1 MNAYQL
7 IQQDQLQ
14 EFKSGGSLYRH
25 TKSGA
30 QIYHMANQ
38 DNENSFAFSFHTPP
52 PDDSGVPHILE
63 HTVLCGSESFPI
75 KDPFITLY
83 KGSMHTFLNA
93 FTAPE
98 FTVYPASTV
107 VEKDF
112 FNLMRIYGDAVFFPL
127 LRREA
132 FMQEGH
138 HVGLDEQGKAQRV
151 GIVYNEMKGSYSS
164 HESLLVEHSFRAL
177 FPGDPLSRDSGG
189 DPGYIP
195 DLTYEQFVDFHKKHY
210 HPSNCRIFLYG
221 DIPVQKSLDFL
232 DKHFLSRFESA
243 EPPLPNREII
253 PWNKPEIMEFPAP
266 KGESDGCSHSVNWLL
281 SPAWQPEERVALQ
294 VLAQILMG
302 HGGSPLQ
309 MAIQQSPLGEDLS
322 PVSGLE
328 LDVGHILFTLGIR
341 GSARENAQAFKELV
355 FNELQKLCDHGIS
368 DEQINGALGLVEFR
382 EREIRGGTPLGLRLM
397 GRLSRSWGSVLK
409 NPLLGLKNK
418 LRIRPSGLL

>member
-1 MNAYQL
+1 
-7 IQQDQLQ
+7 
-14 EFKSGGSLYRH
+14 
-25 TKSGA
+25 
-30 QIYHMANQ
+30 
-38 DNENSFAFSFHTPP
+38 
-52 PDDSGVPHILE
+52 
-63 HTVLCGSESFPI
+63 
-75 KDPFITLY
+75 
-83 KGSMHTFLNA
+83 
-93 FTAPE
+93 
-98 FTVYPASTV
+98 
-107 VEKDF
+107 
-112 FNLMRIYGDAVFFPL
+112 
-127 LRREA
+127 
-132 FMQEGH
+132 MQEGH

-294 VLAQILMG
+294 
-302 HGGSPLQ
+302 
-309 MAIQQSPLGEDLS
+309 
-322 PVSGLE
+322 
-328 LDVGHILFTLGIR
+328 
-341 GSARENAQAFKELV
+341 
-355 FNELQKLCDHGIS
+355 
-368 DEQINGALGLVEFR
+368 
-382 EREIRGGTPLGLRLM
+382 
-397 GRLSRSWGSVLK
+397 
-409 NPLLGLKNK
+409 
-418 LRIRPSGLL
+418 